1 MNKFK
6 ILSGIFCF
14 GIIFCCSINSVGAA
28 ENRVEISEKNYSR
41 LFGAEEFE
49 EFKNDPELAATMK
62 KFIYGDLYT
71 QINLPDRERQ
81 LVTIVVLAAHQNKNF
96 LEKNVEAALKIGVTP
111 LEIRESI
118 YQLAE
123 RSACGNYLKSSVDFS
138 KGIRILRQEPF
149 ETLVS
154 FIISQRKT
162 IPAIRKS
169 VELICEQFGRIIKTD
184 FEDSIHLFPTPEQL
198 SKATMLHLSN
208 CALGYRGAYVRDAIE
223 KVVERIVR
231 LDGFRKTPDGDML
244 AELQQIKG
252 VGIKIASCVALYAYH
267 RLNIAPIDV
276 WIKRAIQDDFKGV
289 NIFAEFE
296 RHAGVLQQ
304 YIFYYK
310 RLGEKEF
317 DMEG

>member
-1 MNKFK
+1 MAIVK
-6 ILSGIFCF
+6 IHDDFDLKKIIDSGQCF
-14 GIIFCCSINSVGAA
+14 RAKEIENNLFRFITKKYVVYIKQIDSQTFDVSCSQADWDDTWTNYFDLDT
-28 ENRVEISEKNYSR
+28 NYS
-41 LFGAEEFE
+41 
-49 EFKNDPELAATMK
+49 
-62 KFIYGDLYT
+62 
-71 QINLPDRERQ
+71 
-81 LVTIVVLAAHQNKNF
+81 
-96 LEKNVEAALKIGVTP
+96 
-111 LEIRESI
+111 EIRESI

-123 RSACGNYLKSSVDFS
+123 RSACGNYLKSAVDFS

-169 VELICEQFGRIIKTD
+169 VELICDQFGRIIKTD

-208 CALGYRGAYVRDAIE
+208 CALGYRGANVRDAIE

>member
-1 MNKFK
+1 MAIVK
-6 ILSGIFCF
+6 IHDDFDLKKIIDSGQCF
-14 GIIFCCSINSVGAA
+14 RAKEIENNLFRFITKKYVVYIKQIDSQTFDVSCSQADWDDTWTNYFDLDT
-28 ENRVEISEKNYSR
+28 NYS
-41 LFGAEEFE
+41 
-49 EFKNDPELAATMK
+49 
-62 KFIYGDLYT
+62 
-71 QINLPDRERQ
+71 
-81 LVTIVVLAAHQNKNF
+81 
-96 LEKNVEAALKIGVTP
+96 
-111 LEIRESI
+111 EIRESI

-123 RSACGNYLKSSVDFS
+123 RSACGNYLKSAVDFS

-169 VELICEQFGRIIKTD
+169 VELICDQFGRIIKTD